1 MKVKIEKLDHQGR
14 GIARSEGLTIFVEN
28 ALPEEVVEIELTKT
42 KKKIAEARV
51 IKWIQKS
58 KNRVLPKCPYYDK
71 CGGCHLMH
79 LNIEEQNSYK
89 EQKIKEILTR
99 YGEVQEER
107 IKTLIKNET
116 PYYYRN
122 KATFQVK
129 EQLGFYQKKSY
140 DIVPI
145 DSCLIVHP
153 KINEILAYLKKL
165 SLKNITQIIVKSSDN
180 GEYSMVVMETNGNVS
195 KKSIQQVLE
204 GHVTTLIIN
213 QEVVFGDGVI
223 YEKMKDKVFQISPK
237 SFFQVNTKMAVKL
250 YEKVLEYASLTG
262 KEIVYDLYCG
272 TGTIGIFLS
281 DKAKEVIGI
290 EVNEDA
296 ILNANHN
303 KEINQ
308 ASNVTFY
315 GGDVSKKID
324 ELNQKPDVIVVDP
337 PRAGLDIHT
346 IQMLKKLNSKRI
358 IYVSCDPMTL
368 ARDLKLL
375 QENYEIKEVT
385 PFDLFTHTYHVENVC
400 LLERKLLWVL

>member
-1 MKVKIEKLDHQGR
+1 M
-14 GIARSEGLTIFVEN
+14 
-28 ALPEEVVEIELTKT
+28 
-42 KKKIAEARV
+42 
-51 IKWIQKS
+51 
-58 KNRVLPKCPYYDK
+58 
-71 CGGCHLMH
+71 
-79 LNIEEQNSYK
+79 
-89 EQKIKEILTR
+89 
-99 YGEVQEER
+99 
-107 IKTLIKNET
+107 
-116 PYYYRN
+116 
-122 KATFQVK
+122 
-129 EQLGFYQKKSY
+129 
-140 DIVPI
+140 
-145 DSCLIVHP
+145 HP
-153 KINEILAYLKKL
+153 KINEILTYLKKL

-204 GHVTTLIIN
+204 VHITTLIIN
-213 QEVVFGDGVI
+213 QEVVLGDGVI

-400 LLERKLLWVL
+400 LLE